1 MKKRLSMV
9 LLSLV
14 SATALAAPSS
24 TTVTFSKGTEGWAG
38 AGDGIGGSWVASTPG
53 RNGSAYYTTVPDT
66 FGLTWTTNSNQA
78 FLGDYGQAR
87 SVTIGIDMKVNSIIF
102 QGKQVERH
110 LVVELRDY
118 DNPYN
123 GMPYTSV
130 WYDLGPIGRKMGN
143 WQHMSV
149 TIPDTKAVA
158 LPAGWGGYGSGDV
171 SLPPGR
177 TFANVLASVDEVAF
191 TTYVPGYF
199 YGYTSYDVVVDNI
212 SIATTAR

>member
-1 MKKRLSMV
+1 MKKNV
-9 LLSLV
+9 WIFLLSLV

-24 TTVTFSKGTEGWAG
+24 TTVTFSKGTEGWEGVGEAAG
-38 AGDGIGGSWVASTPG
+38 YSWVASTPG
-53 RNGSAYYTTVPDT
+53 RNGAAYYTNISDI
-66 FGLTWTTNSNQA
+66 FGLTWRNRSNQA
-78 FLGDYGQAR
+78 FIGDYGQAR
-87 SVTIGIDMKVNSIIF
+87 SVTIGIDVKVNSILF
-102 QGKQVERH
+102 EGRQVERH

-130 WYDLGPIGRKMGN
+130 WYDLGPISRKMGN

-149 TIPDTKAVA
+149 TIPDTRAVA
-158 LPAGWGGYGSGDV
+158 LPAGWGGYGNDV

-191 TTYVPGYF
+191 TTYVPGYM
-199 YGYTSYDVVVDNI
+199 YGFTSYDVVVDNI